1 MRKFFSFLMIAMLA
15 LFLAAPAMA
24 QPRGGAMMEE
34 DVFTPLTLGF
44 DFMQDGKYEAAEFE
58 FKKVLK
64 GDENNPFALN
74 NLAALEERKGNLDTA
89 WAYLD
94 GAGKYADQ
102 YRQKIQ
108 QTCFV
113 GGLCAAV
120 RPVQQMGAESEI
132 AKIIAENKAK
142 LKEKMG
148 TAPRPPQSAPKM

>member
-1 MRKFFSFLMIAMLA
+1 MRKFLSFLMIAMLA
-15 LFLAAPAMA
+15 LFLAAAAMA

-44 DFMQDGKYEAAEFE
+44 DFMRDGNYEAAEYE

-64 GDENNPFALN
+64 ADANNPFALN

-89 WAYLD
+89 YAYLD
-94 GAGKYADQ
+94 GAAKYADQ
-102 YRQKIQ
+102 YRQGIQ

-132 AKIIAENKAK
+132 AKVVAENQAK
-142 LKEKMG
+142 LKAKMG
-148 TAPRPPQSAPKM
+148 PGPRPPQSAPKM